1 MPNNQNVQMYKIDLN
16 NLTGLSEKSKIELE
30 KQINIIEQQ
39 KKFAL
44 DKNIQNLNNEII
56 ELQTINTNSL
66 GINQLSSK
74 QEQELSN
81 IENKLNNNDLNIS
94 TIKRQLE
101 ISMNNTDKKNNL
113 LFFLKLVL
121 IYLLLST
128 LSIIV
133 MKNNLLSDRHGIYL
147 LSIISF
153 IFIVLILINLF
164 KIRNRNSIKYNKINF
179 HKPNAMNILG
189 NKNNH
194 GYLNN
199 IHS

>member
-81 IENKLNNNDLNIS
+81 IENKLNNMI
-94 TIKRQLE
+94 
-101 ISMNNTDKKNNL
+101 
-113 LFFLKLVL
+113 
-121 IYLLLST
+121 
-128 LSIIV
+128 
-133 MKNNLLSDRHGIYL
+133 
-147 LSIISF
+147 
-153 IFIVLILINLF
+153 
-164 KIRNRNSIKYNKINF
+164 
-179 HKPNAMNILG
+179 
-189 NKNNH
+189 
-194 GYLNN
+194 
-199 IHS
+199 

>member
-147 LSIISF
+147 LSII
-153 IFIVLILINLF
+153 VL
-164 KIRNRNSIKYNKINF
+164 
-179 HKPNAMNILG
+179 
-189 NKNNH
+189 
-194 GYLNN
+194 YL
-199 IHS
+199 